1 MTKKSKADVIKI
13 LLKKKLK
20 FKIPKTYSFTTKEWY
35 KNQELLKKEIK
46 KKFANKTIIAR
57 SSAMDE
63 DGDLE
68 SAAGKYL
75 SIQNLNVNK
84 IAHLTNSINK
94 VINSYKIKKKENL
107 NNQIIIQEQIKNVSM
122 SGVLFTFDLDTGAP
136 YYSINYDDK
145 SGKTNTVTSGLNSF
159 SNRRIYV
166 LRSGLGHLRSERFKS
181 LLQATVDLEKK
192 LNNNLL
198 DIEFAVD
205 KKLNPYIFQVRNIT
219 SKRNWKKESKNLL
232 SKNLLSSKKKIQKIL
247 KKQSDILGNNAVLGQ
262 MPDWNP
268 VEMIGLH
275 PSPLSFSLYKSLIT
289 DKTWSE
295 ARHLM
300 GYHFPRNKSLMH
312 SIAGKPYIDTRLS
325 FNSFLPK
332 NIKKSIAKK
341 VVNFW
346 LFKLKNNPELYDKIE
361 FDIAITCFSFD
372 KENKYKN
379 NFPINLTKKEFSY
392 FFNLYKSLT
401 AQAISKKNRASIS
414 NMMKIVKELNFLN
427 SKNKDKDINYKSIQN
442 LLNICRKK
450 GIFPF
455 AICARH
461 AFIAKTIM
469 NSLVSKNIINKK
481 EIEKFLKSVK
491 TVATELLTDMNNVF
505 LGKFTRQKFMLRYG
519 HLRPNTYDITSKRYD
534 EYKNFKFTKQKK
546 ISSKKFKFS
555 KIIHKKINNLLE
567 KNKIRSF
574 NSKDLI
580 DYFEQS
586 IISREYSKF
595 VFTKT
600 VSNIL
605 QKIILIGKKH
615 KITRDDLAYIHLN
628 DLKKNKRDILKCI
641 KKNKDQYNLDRTI
654 KLPEV
659 IYDLSAVDV
668 IPYQVNRPNFISNKK
683 IISNFVSLKKQIK
696 NFNLKNNIALI
707 ENADPG
713 YDWIFSRGV
722 SGLITKYGGINSHMS
737 IRCAELNIPAAI
749 GCGEKQFNELK
760 KGKKILLDCKAQKII
775 PLK

>member
-1 MTKKSKADVIKI
+1 MTKSKADIIKI

-20 FKIPKTYSFTTKEWY
+20 FKIPKTLSFTTKDWHT
-35 KNQELLKKEIK
+35 NQKILKKEIK
-46 KKFANKTIIAR
+46 KKFSNKIIIAR
-57 SSAMDE
+57 SSALDE

-84 IAHLTNSINK
+84 MSHLTNSINK
-94 VINSYKIKKKENL
+94 VIHSYKIKKKESL

-122 SGVLFTFDLDTGAP
+122 SGVLFTFDLDNGAP

-145 SGKTNTVTSGLNSF
+145 SGKTDTVTSGLNSF
-159 SNRRIYV
+159 SNRRMYV
-166 LRSGLGHLRSERFKS
+166 LRSGLSHLRSERFKS
-181 LLQATVDLEKK
+181 LLKATVDLEDK
-192 LNNNLL
+192 LNNNHL

-205 KKLNPYIFQVRNIT
+205 KKLIPYLFQVRNIT
-219 SKRNWKKESKNLL
+219 SKKNWVKNNKNSL
-232 SKNLLSSKKKIQKIL
+232 SKNLFNLKKRIKKIL
-247 KKQSDILGNNAVLGQ
+247 NKQFGTFGDNSVLGQ

-289 DKTWSE
+289 EETWSE
-295 ARHLM
+295 ARRLM
-300 GYHFPRNKSLMH
+300 GYHHPRNKSLMH
-312 SIAGKPYIDTRLS
+312 SLAGKPYIDTRLS

-332 NIKKSIAKK
+332 NVKNSSAKK
-341 VVNFW
+341 VINFW
-346 LFKLKNNPELYDKIE
+346 LDKLKNNPELYDKIE
-361 FDIAITCFSFD
+361 FDIAITCYSFD
-372 KENKYKN
+372 EKNKYKN
-379 NFPINLTKKEFSY
+379 NFPRNLTKKEFSY

-401 AQAISKKNRASIS
+401 VQAISKKNHASIS
-414 NMMKIVKELNFLN
+414 NMMKIVKELDLLN
-427 SKNKDKDINYKSIQN
+427 SKNENKRVNNKLIQE
-442 LLNICRKK
+442 LLRNCRKK
-450 GIFPF
+450 GIIPF

-469 NSLVSKNIINKK
+469 NSLVSKNIISKMNL
-481 EIEKFLKSVK
+481 ERYLKSVK
-491 TVATELLTDMNNVF
+491 TIATDLLIDMNKVYF
-505 LGKFTRQKFMLRYG
+505 RKITKKKFMFKYG

-546 ISSKKFKFS
+546 FYNKTFKFS
-555 KIIHKKINNLLE
+555 KTIHNKINFLLK
-567 KNKIRSF
+567 KNKIKSI
-574 NSKDLI
+574 NSKDLVE
-580 DYFEQS
+580 YFEQS

-595 VFTKT
+595 IFTKT

-605 QKIILIGKKH
+605 QKIILIGKKL
-615 KITRDDLAYIHLN
+615 KINREDLAFINLN
-628 DLKKNKRDILKCI
+628 DLQKSRGNILKSI
-641 KKNKDQYNLDRTI
+641 KKNKNQYNLNRNI

-659 IYDLSAVDV
+659 IYDSSALNV

-683 IISNFVSLKKQIK
+683 ISSNFVSLKKQIK
-696 NFNLKNNIALI
+696 DLNLKNIIALI

-775 PLK
+775 SLE